1 MNRVLKAFCVVA
13 STIVALSAVAEVLT
27 DQDFRTVI
35 HTAGS
40 SVWPTITGNNLS
52 GSQNNAFDGIRFVD
66 DNNERWLSSF
76 KNYGIFGEVVDGVTN
91 NVGVYAQMLAPDV
104 FLGRIYLKKYRF
116 YLLSCGGNEAARAPK
131 SWKVFGVPANAADSS
146 SWTELDAQSG
156 YTSWTMPTVETTN
169 EFTIAE
175 EKVSGAGFRAFRFVP
190 LDSQARTWSN
200 TNPDFGLM
208 EIEFIVDVYR
218 NVTVETDLEDPFRM
232 QGSYSPA
239 LGTAFDGVTTL
250 TAPAYVEKG
259 GKTYSCAGHR
269 IDEQQGG
276 RWVTV
281 ETVEDAQNSFSYA
294 PAEDPNAVRRV
305 VWLWR
310 ESAIPVDFGPAD
322 MYSLF
327 KDRGST
333 LSGSAY
339 GDKLHSSSA
348 PKKLFD
354 GTDGGSEAGDR
365 WLGLGPLSA
374 DTGCHTGVKQL
385 PSTVLTPGDLFYV
398 KSYTLYRLSNSGNE
412 KTRAPT
418 AWLLTAATSDNGART
433 AIDERTGVDWTGKTS
448 ENNAYEFTPAH
459 PEVGFSDVR
468 FTPTASGVASPSS
481 STVSVGLMEMRLNV
495 NMANPP
501 GTLRVYVGGDVLD
514 DGFSVSDKTLLSE
527 SATVTAP
534 EYAVGKS
541 GARKYAVTGY
551 RLEKF
556 NLADTVWELVNEVTG
571 TRTYSFTPDA
581 TAGYRLTWTH
591 ENVGVVNPWR
601 LTTNASSELCI
612 RNGNWEFVVSEE
624 ADGTLKMA
632 DYGYRAGSG
641 DLDLNAPIFDGDNHE
656 KVISI
661 IGDRVIDGEN
671 DSTLRN
677 LLTSLVLPS
686 NVWNIAKRPFRNM
699 TALTKL
705 DMRCPELTVL
715 GECAFTRD
723 TSLKT
728 VLFDAPKLKS
738 FTYGYTFFG
747 SPLTDTDV
755 AAWNLPSLETLP
767 QHVFRCEY
775 STGQIARGCGA
786 LTLPALRRVGEQ
798 AFYLHTGFAELR
810 LGTGDAQ
817 LTNIASQAFARTA
830 ITNLVIGSKRSL
842 TVAADACSQV
852 NGGSGVGSLVFL
864 ADAPNDRTAVDSLL
878 AGHGPAN
885 LATLKVSKAYSAWNT
900 YVTTTDEIADADVK
914 AAAVAAGAD
923 GAWRA
928 TGDGDYL
935 ALVWRISTGFRP
947 AGLSVFVR

>member
-1 MNRVLKAFCVVA
+1 MNHFLRAFCVVA
-13 STIVALSAVAEVLT
+13 STIVTFSTAGEVLT
-27 DQDFRTVI
+27 DQDFRKVI
-35 HTAGS
+35 HTAGDS
-40 SVWPTITGNNLS
+40 IWPTISGNNKS
-52 GSQNNAFDGIRFVD
+52 GSQNNAFDGIRFTD
-66 DNNERWLSSF
+66 DTGERWLSSF
-76 KNYGIFGEVVDGVTN
+76 KDFGVFGDEGKE
-91 NVGVYAQMLAPDV
+91 GVYAQILAPNV

-116 YLLSCGGNEAARAPK
+116 YLLSCGSNEAARAPK
-131 SWKVFGVPANAADSS
+131 AWKVFGVPANATDSS
-146 SWTELDAQSG
+146 SWMELDAQSG
-156 YTSWTMPTVETTN
+156 YTSWVKPTVETTN

-175 EKVSGAGFRAFRFVP
+175 EKVTGAGFRAFRFVP
-190 LDSQARTWSN
+190 LDSQARTWPS

-208 EIEFIVDVYR
+208 EIEFVVDVYR
-218 NVTVETDLEDPFRM
+218 NVTVETDVADPFRM
-232 QGSYSPA
+232 QGAYSPA

-250 TAPAYVEKG
+250 TAPTYIEKD
-259 GKTYSCAGHR
+259 GKTYACAGHR
-269 IDEQQGG
+269 IDDQRDGV
-276 RWVTV
+276 WVTV
-281 ETVEDAQNSFSYA
+281 ETVEDGQNSFSYA

-310 ESAIPVDFGPAD
+310 ESAIPVDLGPVD

-339 GDKLHSSSA
+339 GMNMHSSSS
-348 PKKLFD
+348 PGKLFD
-354 GTDGGSEAGDR
+354 GKDGGSTAGDR
-365 WLGLGPLSA
+365 WLGVGALSA
-374 DTGCHTGVKQL
+374 SSGCHTGVKQL
-385 PSTVLTPGDLFYV
+385 PSTVLMPGDLFYV
-398 KSYTLYRLSNSGNE
+398 KNYTLYMLSNSGSE

-418 AWLLTAATSDNGART
+418 AWLLTAATSAGGART
-433 AIDERTGVDWTGKTS
+433 TIDERTGVSWADKSTTD
-448 ENNAYEFTPAH
+448 NALVFTPAH

-501 GTLRVYVGGDVLD
+501 GTLRVYVGSDVQNA
-514 DGFSVSDKTLLSE
+514 GFSVTDKALLTE

-556 NLADTVWELVNEVTG
+556 NLADTVWELVEEVPG
-571 TRTYSFTPDA
+571 VRTYSFAPD
-581 TAGYRLTWTH
+581 TTVGGYRLTWTH
-591 ENVGVVNPWR
+591 ENVGVANPWQ

-612 RNGNWEFVVSEE
+612 RNGNWEFVVEE
-624 ADGTLKMA
+624 EEDGTLKVA
-632 DYGYRAGSG
+632 DNGYRAGSG
-641 DLDLNAPIFDGDNHE
+641 ELDLNAPILDGLGNE

-661 IGDRVIDGEN
+661 IGSRVIDGEN

-677 LLTSLVLPS
+677 LLISLVLPS
-686 NVWNIAKRPFRNM
+686 NVWKIATRPFRNM

-705 DMRCPELTVL
+705 DMRCPELTYL

-738 FTYGYTFFG
+738 FVYGYIFYNA
-747 SPLTDTDV
+747 PLSDADV
-755 AAWNLPSLETLP
+755 SDWNLSALETLP
-767 QHVFRCEY
+767 QDAFHCD
-775 STGQIARGCGA
+775 SSAGQIARGCGV
-786 LTLPALRRVGEQ
+786 LTLPALRSVGKQ

-817 LTNIASQAFARTA
+817 LTNIASQAFAKMA
-830 ITNLVIGSKRSL
+830 ITNLVIGAKRSL

-852 NGGSGVGSLVFL
+852 NDGTGVGSLVFL
-864 ADAPNDRTAVDSLL
+864 ADAPADRTAVDSLL
-878 AGHGPAN
+878 AGHGSAN
-885 LATLKVSKAYSAWNT
+885 LASLTVSKDYPAWNA
-900 YVTTTDEIADADVK
+900 YVSKTADIADADVK
-914 AAAVAAGAD
+914 AAVLAVGAD

-928 TGDGDYL
+928 TDDSDYL
-935 ALVWRISTGFRP
+935 ALVWRISTGFKP
-947 AGLSVFVR
+947 AGLCIVVR

>member
-1 MNRVLKAFCVVA
+1 MKAIKTIIATAVL
-13 STIVALSAVAEVLT
+13 ALTATAVAEVLT

-40 SVWPTITGNNLS
+40 SVWPTISGNNRS
-52 GSQNNAFDGIRFVD
+52 GSQNYAFDGIRFSTD
-66 DNNERWLSSF
+66 SSKRWLSSF
-76 KNYGIFGEVVDGVTN
+76 KDFGVFGDAGKD
-91 NVGVYAQMLAPDV
+91 GVYAQMLAPNV

-116 YLLSCGGNEAARAPK
+116 YLLSCGGNEAARAPR
-131 SWKVFGVPANAADSS
+131 SWKVFGVPAGATDGS

-156 YTSWTMPTVETTN
+156 YTSWVKPTVETTN

-175 EKVSGAGFRAFRFVP
+175 EKIAGAGFRAFRFVP
-190 LDSQARTWSN
+190 LDSEARTWSG

-208 EIEFIVDVYR
+208 EIEFVVDVYR
-218 NVTVETDLEDPFRM
+218 NVTIETDVADPFRM
-232 QGSYSPA
+232 QGAYSPA

-250 TAPAYVEKG
+250 TAPTYIEKD
-259 GKTYSCAGHR
+259 GKTYACAGHR
-269 IDEQQGG
+269 IDEQRSG

-281 ETVEDAQNSFSYA
+281 ETVEDGQNSFSYA

-310 ESAIPVDFGPAD
+310 ESAIPVDFGPVD
-322 MYSLF
+322 MFSLF

-339 GDKLHSSSA
+339 GANMHSSSS
-348 PKKLFD
+348 PGKLFD
-354 GTDGGSEAGDR
+354 GKDGGSTAGDR
-365 WLGLGPLSA
+365 WLGVGALSA
-374 DTGCHTGVKQL
+374 SSACHTGVKQL
-385 PSTVLTPGDLFYV
+385 PSTVLMPGDLFYV
-398 KSYTLYRLSNSGNE
+398 KNYTLYMLSNSGSE

-418 AWLLTAATSDNGART
+418 AWLLTAATSDGGART
-433 AIDERTGVDWTGKTS
+433 TIDERTGVSWSDKSTTD
-448 ENNAYEFTPAH
+448 NALVFTPAH

-468 FTPTASGVASPSS
+468 FTPTASGVASPGS

-501 GTLRVYVGGDVLD
+501 GTLRVYIGSDVQD
-514 DGFSVSDKTLLSE
+514 AGFSVADKALLTE
-527 SATVTAP
+527 SATLTAP

-556 NLADTVWELVNEVTG
+556 NLADTAWELIDEVSG
-571 TRTYSFTPDA
+571 TRTYNFTPDA
-581 TAGYRLTWTH
+581 TAGYRLTWMH
-591 ENVGVVNPWR
+591 ETVGVANPWQ

-624 ADGTLKMA
+624 EDGTLKMA
-632 DYGYRAGSG
+632 DKGYRAGSG
-641 DLDLNAPIFDGDNHE
+641 ELDLNAPILDGDSQE

-661 IGDRVIDGEN
+661 IGSRVIDGEN

-686 NVWNIAKRPFRNM
+686 NVWKIATRPFRNM

-705 DMRCPELTVL
+705 DMRCPELTYL

-728 VLFDAPKLKS
+728 VLFDAPKLKT
-738 FTYGYTFFG
+738 FVYGYNFYNA
-747 SPLTDTDV
+747 PLSATDV
-755 AAWNLPSLETLP
+755 SDWNLSALETLP
-767 QHVFRCEY
+767 QDAFHCD
-775 STGQIARGCGA
+775 SSAGQIARGCGA
-786 LTLPALRRVGEQ
+786 LTLPALRSVEKQ

-810 LGTGDAQ
+810 LGTGDAK
-817 LTNIASQAFARTA
+817 LTNIASQAFAKMA
-830 ITNLVIGSKRSL
+830 ITNLVIGAKRSL

-852 NGGSGVGSLVFL
+852 NGGEGVGSLVFL
-864 ADAPNDRTAVDSLL
+864 ADAPADRTAVDSLL
-878 AGHGPAN
+878 AGHGSAN
-885 LATLKVSKAYSAWNT
+885 LATLKVSKDYSAWNA
-900 YVTTTDEIADADVK
+900 YVTPTADIADADVK

-928 TGDGDYL
+928 TDGSDYL
-935 ALVWRISTGFRP
+935 ALVWRIDTGFRP
-947 AGLSVFVR
+947 AGMMIIVR

>member
-1 MNRVLKAFCVVA
+1 MNHFLRAFCVVA
-13 STIVALSAVAEVLT
+13 STIVTLSMDAEVLT

-40 SVWPTITGNNLS
+40 SVWPDVSGNSKS
-52 GSQNNAFDGIRFVD
+52 GHVNNAFDGIRFGTSSD
-66 DNNERWLSSF
+66 TANRWLSSF
-76 KNYGIFGEVVDGVTN
+76 KDFGVFGDEGKE
-91 NVGVYAQMLAPDV
+91 GVYAQMQAPRE

-116 YLLSCGGNEAARAPK
+116 YLLSHSGNEAARAPK
-131 SWKVFGVPANAADSS
+131 SWKVFGVPANATDSS

-156 YTSWTMPTVETTN
+156 YTSWTKPTVETTN

-175 EKVSGAGFRAFRFVP
+175 EKVTGAGFRAFRFVP

-208 EIEFIVDVYR
+208 EIEFVVDVYR
-218 NVTVETDLEDPFRM
+218 NVTVETDVADSFRM
-232 QGSYSPA
+232 LGDYSPA

-250 TAPAYVEKG
+250 TAPVYIEKG
-259 GKTYSCAGHR
+259 GKTYACAGHR
-269 IDEQQGG
+269 IDEQRDGV
-276 RWVTV
+276 WVTV
-281 ETVEDAQNSFSYA
+281 ETVEDGQNSFSYT

-310 ESAIPVDFGPAD
+310 ESAIPVDLGPVD

-327 KDRGST
+327 KDRGSA

-339 GDKLHSSSA
+339 GMNMHSSSS

-354 GTDGGSEAGDR
+354 GTDGGSTAGDR
-365 WLGLGPLSA
+365 WLGVGALSA

-385 PSTVLTPGDLFYV
+385 PSTVLMPGDLFYV
-398 KSYTLYRLSNSGNE
+398 KNYTLYMLSNSGSE

-418 AWLLTAATSDNGART
+418 AWLLTAATSDGGART
-433 AIDERTGVDWTGKTS
+433 TIDERTDVSWADKSTTD
-448 ENNAYEFTPAH
+448 NALVFTPAH

-468 FTPTASGVASPSS
+468 FTPTASGVTSPGSANIY
-481 STVSVGLMEMRLNV
+481 VGLMELRLNV

-501 GTLRVYVGGDVLD
+501 GTLRVYVGSDVQD
-514 DGFSVSDKTLLSE
+514 AGFSATDKALLTE

-556 NLADTVWELVNEVTG
+556 NLADTVWELVEEVPG

-591 ENVGVVNPWR
+591 ENVGVANPWQ

-624 ADGTLKMA
+624 EDGTLKMA
-632 DYGYRAGSG
+632 DNGYRAGSG
-641 DLDLNAPIFDGDNHE
+641 ELDLNAPILDGQGNE

-661 IGDRVIDGEN
+661 IGSRVIDGEN

-686 NVWNIAKRPFRNM
+686 NVWKIATRPFRNM

-705 DMRCPELTVL
+705 DMRCPELTYL

-738 FTYGYTFFG
+738 FVYGYNFYNA
-747 SPLTDTDV
+747 PLSATDV
-755 AAWNLPSLETLP
+755 SDWNLPALETLP
-767 QHVFRCEY
+767 QHTFHCD
-775 STGQIARGCGA
+775 SSAGQIARGCGA
-786 LTLPALRRVGEQ
+786 LVLPSLRSVGEQ
-798 AFYLHTGFAELR
+798 SFYLHTGFAELW

-817 LTNIASQAFARTA
+817 LTNIASQAFAKMA
-830 ITNLVIGSKRSL
+830 ITNLVIGAKRSL
-842 TVAADACSQV
+842 TVATDACSQV
-852 NGGSGVGSLVFL
+852 NGGTGVGSLVFL
-864 ADAPNDRTAVDSLL
+864 ADAPTDRTAVDSLL
-878 AGHGPAN
+878 AGHGSSN
-885 LATLKVSKAYSAWNT
+885 LASLTVSMHYPAWNA
-900 YVTTTDEIADADVK
+900 YVTPAADIADADVK

-928 TGDGDYL
+928 TDDSDYL
-935 ALVWRISTGFRP
+935 ALVWRISTGFKP
-947 AGLSVFVR
+947 AGLCIVVR

>member
-1 MNRVLKAFCVVA
+1 MKLVLKSWLWTLAVVSVAA
-13 STIVALSAVAEVLT
+13 SATAEVLT

-40 SVWPTITGNNLS
+40 SVWPLITGNNKS
-52 GSQNNAFDGIRFVD
+52 GSQNNAFDGTRFGTTSD
-66 DNNERWLSSF
+66 AKRWLSSF
-76 KNYGIFGEVVDGVTN
+76 KDFGVFGDEGKE
-91 NVGVYAQMLAPDV
+91 GVYAQMQAPSA

-116 YLLSCGGNEAARAPK
+116 YLLSHSGNEAARAPK
-131 SWKVFGVPANAADSS
+131 AWKVFGVPANAVDSS

-156 YTSWTMPTVETTN
+156 YTSWTKPTEETTN

-218 NVTVETDLEDPFRM
+218 NVTVATDLADAFRM

-239 LGTAFDGVTTL
+239 LGATFDGVTTL
-250 TAPAYVEKG
+250 TAPAYIEKN
-259 GKTYSCAGHR
+259 GKTYACAGHR

-281 ETVEDAQNSFSYA
+281 ETVEDGQNSFSYA

-310 ESAIPVDFGPAD
+310 ESAIPVDFGPVD

-333 LSGSAY
+333 LDGSAY
-339 GDKLHSSSA
+339 GENMHSSSS
-348 PKKLFD
+348 PRKLFD
-354 GTDGGSEAGDR
+354 GTDGGSTAGDR
-365 WLGLGPLSA
+365 WLGVGALSA
-374 DTGCHTGVKQL
+374 SDGCHTGVKQL
-385 PSTVLTPGDLFYV
+385 PSAVLMPGDLFYV
-398 KSYTLYRLSNSGNE
+398 KGYTLYRLSNSGNE
-412 KTRAPT
+412 AVRAPT
-418 AWLLTAATSDNGART
+418 AWLLTAATSDEGSRT
-433 AIDERTGVDWTGKTS
+433 TIDERTGVSWEGKTS
-448 ENNAYEFTPAH
+448 SNNAYEFTPAH

-468 FTPTASGVASPSS
+468 FTPTASDVANPSS

-501 GTLRVYVGGDVLD
+501 GTLRVYVGEDVLVS
-514 DGFSVSDKTLLSE
+514 GFSVVDKALLSE

-556 NLADTVWELVNEVTG
+556 NLADTVWELVGEVTG

-591 ENVGVVNPWR
+591 ENVGQVNPWR

-612 RNGNWEFVVSEE
+612 RNGNWEFAVSEE
-624 ADGTLKMA
+624 EDGTLKMA

-641 DLDLNAPIFDGDNHE
+641 ELNLNVPILDGENHE
-656 KVISI
+656 KVITI
-661 IGDRVIDGEN
+661 IGNRVIDGEN
-671 DSTLRN
+671 DSSLRN
-677 LLTSLVLPS
+677 LLTSLVMPS
-686 NVWNIAKRPFRNM
+686 NVWKIATRPFRNM

-705 DMRCPELTVL
+705 DMRCPEMTVL

-723 TSLKT
+723 INLKK
-728 VLFDAPKLKS
+728 LIFDAPKLKS
-738 FTYGYTFFG
+738 FVYGYTFYNA
-747 SPLTDTDV
+747 PLPETDV
-755 AAWNLPSLETLP
+755 SEWNLPALETLP
-767 QHVFRCEY
+767 QDAFRCE
-775 STGQIARGCGA
+775 STAGQVARGCGV
-786 LTLPALRRVGEQ
+786 LTLPSLRSVGEK
-798 AFYLHTGFAELR
+798 AFALHTGFAELR
-810 LGTGDAQ
+810 LGTGECK
-817 LTNIASQAFARTA
+817 LSSIGSQAFAYMA
-830 ITNLVIGSKRSL
+830 ITNLVIGSRRNL
-842 TVAADACSQV
+842 TVAADASLQI
-852 NGGSGVGSLVFL
+852 NGGAGVGSLVFL
-864 ADAPNDRTAVDSLL
+864 GNAPADRTAVDSLL

-885 LATLKVSKAYSAWNT
+885 LATFKVSKDYSEWNA
-900 YVTTTDEIADADVK
+900 YVTPTDEIADADVK

-923 GAWRA
+923 GAWRT

-935 ALVWRISTGFRP
+935 ALVWRISTGFCPSGIRII
-947 AGLSVFVR
+947 FR